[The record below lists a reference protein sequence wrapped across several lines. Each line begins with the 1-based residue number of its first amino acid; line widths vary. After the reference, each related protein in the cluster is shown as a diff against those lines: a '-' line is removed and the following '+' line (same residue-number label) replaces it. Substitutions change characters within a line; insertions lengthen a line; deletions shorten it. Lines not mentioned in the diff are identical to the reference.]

1 MDTNYMCVSW
11 QALLQMIVH
20 LVGRGYYF
28 YCLTHLPENKRA
40 RWNSIDRK
48 LIDRYQTDKSK
59 FQRARCKSKK
69 IANFYYLR
77 WENISI
83 LLHTTGELRNIEYI
97 DHFSDIRR
105 QSILLAISELISFSI
120 GINAIQSKGE
130 TKTKVFVRLSRESYR
145 GVKNEL
151 VECAKSKNKYL
162 MKLVYDRLNGLPAYS
177 GIIDQKRNL
186 AKFLS
191 RQAKRHGSDF
201 KSSQLRIHTRLKKHK
216 VYSLFPPQN
225 GEIPSPP
232 KIGPII
238 D

>member
-1 MDTNYMCVSW
+1 MVFIMDTNYMCVSW

-105 QSILLAISELISFSI
+105 QSILLAISEFISFSI

-130 TKTKVFVRLSRESYR
+130 TKNKVFVRLSREAVS
-145 GVKNEL
+145 GKL
-151 VECAKSKNKYL
+151 KGTKS
-162 MKLVYDRLNGLPAYS
+162 G
-177 GIIDQKRNL
+177 Q
-186 AKFLS
+186 
-191 RQAKRHGSDF
+191 
-201 KSSQLRIHTRLKKHK
+201 
-216 VYSLFPPQN
+216 
-225 GEIPSPP
+225 
-232 KIGPII
+232 
-238 D
+238 

>member
-28 YCLTHLPENKRA
+28 YCITHLPEHKRA
-40 RWNSIDRK
+40 RWSSIDRK
-48 LIDRYQTDKSK
+48 LIARYQTDKSK

-69 IANFYYLR
+69 TANFFYLR

-83 LLHTTGELRNIEYI
+83 LLHTAGELGNIEYI
-97 DHFSDIRR
+97 DHFTDIRH
-105 QSILLAISELISFSI
+105 QPIHLAISDLISFAI
-120 GINAIQSKGE
+120 GVNAMQTKGE
-130 TKTKVFVRLSRESYR
+130 IKNKVFVRLSRESYR
-145 GVKNEL
+145 GVKDEL
-151 VECAKSKNKYL
+151 AECAKSTNKYI
-162 MKLVYDRLNGLPAYS
+162 MKMAYDRLNGLPAYS
-177 GIIDQKRNL
+177 GIINQKRNL

-191 RQAKRHGSDF
+191 IQAKRHGSDL
-201 KSSQLRIHTRLKKHK
+201 KASQLRIHTRLKKHK

-232 KIGPII
+232 RNGPII